1 MPAKDA
7 YHDIV
12 VTALKKDGWLMVK
25 EQLPLTISTRTLW
38 VDIKAGKIATNDII
52 IVEIKGFEKIRSPM
66 DYLEN
71 VVGQY
76 MVYRVI
82 LEEKHLNYPL
92 YLAIPHQAYSSLFAE
107 EIVKL
112 IINKLDI
119 KLLVFDTN
127 LEEIVLWKS

>member
-1 MPAKDA
+1 MPNTDA
-7 YHDIV
+7 HHDIV
-12 VTALKKDGWLMVK
+12 KKALKKDGWLTVK

-38 VDIKAGKIATNDII
+38 VDIKAEKASTNDII
-52 IVEIKGFEKIRSPM
+52 VVEVKGFEKLRSPM

-82 LEEKHLNYPL
+82 LEQKNLNYPL
-92 YLAIPHQAYSSLFAE
+92 FLAIPHEAYSNLFQE

-112 IINKLDI
+112 IIDKLDI

-127 LEEIVLWKS
+127 LEEIVLWKA